1 MAYPDLS
8 ITYFVLRVG
17 QAKPRGFHTQTI
29 ASLLSELP
37 QELVRAAHYAA
48 SEIQS
53 RLLGL
58 AEEHARL
65 LETWRKRQEL
75 FLQSHSFQV
84 FLRDAEQRET
94 WITTQEAFLSNED
107 AGVCVGIVW
116 VDVLT
121 VPRAFVCLV
130 MLPSSGKPI
139 KFPPA
144 KQSLVPLPSV
154 CYAEDYTY
162 IFLRTFPCTCGSKH
176 RTNLPMYLWLYVIM
190 QFSITTQLRIVEC
203 RVRKLGVQMC
213 TNYLSIDIEAQQ
225 SPV

>member
-53 RLLGL
+53 RLVGL

-84 FLRDAEQRET
+84 FLIVNRDLKIFRTGIAMDIASVAPEEPQ
-94 WITTQEAFLSNED
+94 QS
-107 AGVCVGIVW
+107 GVASGRWASMC
-116 VDVLT
+116 
-121 VPRAFVCLV
+121 PRAAPSRAAISSVFQPAHPLIAPIV
-130 MLPSSGKPI
+130 MPEMK
-139 KFPPA
+139 
-144 KQSLVPLPSV
+144 
-154 CYAEDYTY
+154 
-162 IFLRTFPCTCGSKH
+162 
-176 RTNLPMYLWLYVIM
+176 
-190 QFSITTQLRIVEC
+190 
-203 RVRKLGVQMC
+203 
-213 TNYLSIDIEAQQ
+213 
-225 SPV
+225 